1 MTTPRACGECTLCC
15 KVLAIAELGKP
26 KDTWCTHC
34 KISQGCTIYDKRPN
48 PCRSFN
54 CGYLVWDQ
62 VPERWF
68 PAKCKMVIAFEQEGK
83 RIVIHVDPSRPD
95 AWRRHPYYEDIK
107 GLAKQAVDGTKQVM
121 VCIGSRQI
129 IIFPERD
136 VDLGVC
142 TKDDRI
148 FTYQRRGARG
158 LEWHAEKLLKDDPRI
173 SGMSE
178 GVVYGPAL
186 KPAKLQ

>member
-1 MTTPRACGECTLCC
+1 MPRACGECTLCC

-26 KDTWCTHC
+26 KDSWCTHC
-34 KISQGCTIYDKRPN
+34 KISQGCTIYDKRPS

-54 CGYLVWDQ
+54 CGYLSWDQ

-95 AWRRHPYYEDIK
+95 AWLRHPYYEDIK
-107 GLAKQAVDGTKQVM
+107 GLAKQAADGTKQVI
-121 VCIGSRQI
+121 VYIGSRQI

-148 FTYQRRGARG
+148 FTYQRKGARG
-158 LEWHAEKLLKDDPRI
+158 LEWHAEKLHKDDPRI
-173 SGMSE
+173 SRLSE
-178 GVVYGPAL
+178 GVVNGPAT
-186 KPAKLQ
+186 KAAPH